1 MLWLG
6 KLNLFLSFRS
16 VIRQEG
22 QRAGI
27 ISAGRCILS
36 IVSVI
41 LILTITASLE
51 LEWWKKSVCYSSHSP
66 WSCCFQTKCSVL
78 IGHLLYQKAATVAL
92 REQSGNST
100 TLKSPMNTG
109 KKPDYR

>member
-51 LEWWKKSVCYSSHSP
+51 LEW
-66 WSCCFQTKCSVL
+66 
-78 IGHLLYQKAATVAL
+78 
-92 REQSGNST
+92 
-100 TLKSPMNTG
+100 
-109 KKPDYR
+109 